1 LTRRQTLQR
10 TFNIPS
16 SPFVLSTC
24 QISTY
29 RRDISRFA
37 DIENV
42 LPTGE
47 RITKLTEEP
56 LDLGYKHFCE
66 KVEAIK
72 TYFSKISLPTRGL

>member
-1 LTRRQTLQR
+1 MLRSRMSTKATRLG
-10 TFNIPS
+10 
-16 SPFVLSTC
+16 
-24 QISTY
+24 
-29 RRDISRFA
+29 RDISRFA